1 MWCHNGI
8 DNMTE
13 NEYRLT
19 VRFTDTQKEVLK
31 DYSKV
36 VDNSVGSII
45 RLAVIEYLRS
55 RGYKDDL

>member
-1 MWCHNGI
+1 
-8 DNMTE
+8 MTE

-36 VDNSVGSII
+36 VGNSVGSII
-45 RLAVIEYLRS
+45 RLAVIKYLRS

>member
-1 MWCHNGI
+1 
-8 DNMTE
+8 MTE

-19 VRFTDTQKEVLK
+19 VRFTDTQKEMLK

-36 VDNSVGSII
+36 VGNSVGSII